1 MCKGNRKSLIF
12 QIYGA
17 LFGNST
23 ETSYLC
29 AMYQDKTVAYYTLG
43 CRLNFAESSTL
54 AYRLSRLGFHRIRPN
69 VGGADLIVVNTCAVT
84 EQATAKCRQQ
94 IRKLIRE
101 NPNAFVVVTG
111 CYAQIEPKELADSI
125 GGIDLIVGT
134 EFKGEGIASYLGDL
148 TKRSEAQVLSTR
160 FQEIHTFHA
169 SCSADD
175 RTRHFLKVQD
185 GCDYF
190 CTYCTIPMAR
200 GRSRNPQIAELVA
213 MAQDVVAHGGKEI
226 VLTGVNIGDFGK
238 STGENFFDLCRAL
251 DAVEGVERY
260 RIGSIEPNL
269 LTDELLRWIATE
281 SKRFAPHFHI
291 PLQAG
296 SDEVLSLMHR
306 RYDTSLFRRKIEL
319 VKELLPHAFIGV
331 DVMAGMRGETP
342 ELFEKAYAFIESLPV
357 SQLHP
362 FTYSERSGT
371 KALDIKTVVPVRERH
386 ERTARLV
393 ELSEKKLREF
403 YALQAGTKHRVLWEE
418 CGEKIPMML
427 GFTENYIRVEAPR
440 DASLFNVC
448 QEVTLGNEIGESNQG
463 PTLTVDNG

>member
-1 MCKGNRKSLIF
+1 
-12 QIYGA
+12 
-17 LFGNST
+17 
-23 ETSYLC
+23 
-29 AMYQDKTVAYYTLG
+29 MYQDKTVAYYTLG

-54 AYRLSRLGFHRIRPN
+54 ASRLEQLGFERVKSGNSERP
-69 VGGADLIVVNTCAVT
+69 ADLLVVNTCAVT

-101 NPNAFVVVTG
+101 NPSAFVVVTG

-125 GGIDLIVGT
+125 GGIDLIVGS
-134 EFKGEGIASYLGDL
+134 EYKGEGIASLLGNL
-148 TKRSEAQVLSTR
+148 EKKAEVQVLSTR
-160 FQEIHTFHA
+160 FQEIQTFHA

-185 GCDYF
+185 GCNYF

-200 GRSRNPQIAELVA
+200 GRSRNPKIEELVA
-213 MAQDVVAHGGKEI
+213 QAQQVVAQGGKEI
-226 VLTGVNIGDFGK
+226 VLTGVNIGDFGC

-251 DAVEGVERY
+251 DKVEGVERY

-269 LTDELLRWIATE
+269 LTDDLLHWIANE
-281 SKRFAPHFHI
+281 SQRFAPHFHI

-296 SDEVLSLMHR
+296 SDEVLRLMRR
-306 RYDTSLFRRKIEL
+306 RYDTALFRRKIEL
-319 VKELLPHAFIGV
+319 VKTLLPDAFIGV
-331 DVMAGMRGETP
+331 DIMAGMRGETAL
-342 ELFEKAYAFIESLPV
+342 LFEESYNFLESLPV

-371 KALDIKTVVPVRERH
+371 KALEIKPVVPVRERH

-403 YALQAGTKHRVLWEE
+403 YLSQVGTQRRVLWEQPAK
-418 CGEKIPMML
+418 GKPMH
-427 GFTENYIRVEAPR
+427 GFTENYIRVEAPYQA
-440 DASLFNVC
+440 DLINQCTDIV
-448 QEVTLGNEIGESNQG
+448 LGNELGESSQG
-463 PTLTVDNG
+463 LVIKM

>member
-1 MCKGNRKSLIF
+1 
-12 QIYGA
+12 
-17 LFGNST
+17 
-23 ETSYLC
+23 
-29 AMYQDKTVAYYTLG
+29 MYQNKTVAYYTLG

-54 AYRLSRLGFHRIRPN
+54 AYRLSQLGFHRVQPN
-69 VGGADLIVVNTCAVT
+69 AGGADLLVVNTCAVT

-111 CYAQIEPKELADSI
+111 CYAQIEPKELAESV
-125 GGIDLIVGT
+125 GGIDLIVGS
-134 EFKGEGIASYLGDL
+134 EFKGENLTSYLGDL
-148 TKRSEAQVLSTR
+148 SKKEEVQLMHTR

-200 GRSRNPQIAELVA
+200 GRSRNPNIAELVA
-213 MAQDVVAHGGKEI
+213 MAQEVVAHGGKEI
-226 VLTGVNIGDFGK
+226 VLTGVNIGDFGR
-238 STGENFFDLCRAL
+238 STGENFFDLCKAL
-251 DAVEGVERY
+251 DDVDGVERY

-269 LTDELLRWIATE
+269 LTDDLLRWIATE

-296 SDEVLSLMHR
+296 SDEVLSLMRR
-306 RYDTSLFRRKIEL
+306 RYDTTLFRRKIEL
-319 VKELLPHAFIGV
+319 VKELLPNAFIGV

-342 ELFEKAYAFIESLPV
+342 ELFEKAYSFIESLPI

-362 FTYSERSGT
+362 FTYSERNGT
-371 KALDIKTVVPVRERH
+371 KALEIKPIVPVPQRH

-393 ELSEKKLREF
+393 ELSEKKLHDF
-403 YALQAGTKHRVLWEE
+403 YASQAGTTHRVLWEE
-418 CGEKIPMML
+418 CGEKSRVMH

-440 DASLFNVC
+440 DPSLFNVC
-448 QEVTLGNEIGESNQG
+448 QEVTLGVKIGESNQG
-463 PTLTVDNG
+463 PTMEVMG